1 MQTQDQHSVA
11 ALLQHQLKIISEK
24 FDLAIQNDVP
34 LGELKKIFHEMK
46 ELKTQLDVLQKHDTN
61 TLNPN

>member
-11 ALLQHQLKIISEK
+11 ALLQHQLKKISEK
-24 FDLAIQNDVP
+24 FDLAIQNDIP